1 MISFALM
8 YISLPIC
15 DDLTLCRAFDTI
27 YVFSFLGCVCT
38 NVMYNAV
45 VVVIVFSQIL
55 DDKHDMEAQQS
66 QFGSVYKEKDFMIF
80 KTQCVHPESVVS
92 SFQTGPGFDNPVPG
106 PRAVKQSPSVLLQP
120 VPCGPGP

>member
-92 SFQTGPGFDNPVPG
+92 SFQTGPGCIPF
-106 PRAVKQSPSVLLQP
+106 AIAFVLYRVWNSLI
-120 VPCGPGP
+120 GHL